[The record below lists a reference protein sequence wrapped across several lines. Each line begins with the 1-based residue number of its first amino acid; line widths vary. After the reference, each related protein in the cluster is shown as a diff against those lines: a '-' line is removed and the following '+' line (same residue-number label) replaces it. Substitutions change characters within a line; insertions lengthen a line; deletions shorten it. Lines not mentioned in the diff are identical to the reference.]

1 MQSERENL
9 LQNTLHILDSRE
21 MTILRERF
29 ALDGG
34 KEKTLDEIGQKFGVT
49 RERIRQV
56 QNIALAKLRKKIEA
70 FEAVRIP
77 LEFADG
83 VS

>member
-1 MQSERENL
+1 
-9 LQNTLHILDSRE
+9 

-70 FEAVRIP
+70 FEAVRNP
-77 LEFADG
+77 VEFADG

>member
-1 MQSERENL
+1 
-9 LQNTLHILDSRE
+9 

-34 KEKTLDEIGQKFGVT
+34 REKTLDEIGQKFGVT
-49 RERIRQV
+49 RERIRQL
-56 QNIALAKLRKKIEA
+56 QNIALAKLRKKIEDI
-70 FEAVRIP
+70 EAVRIP
-77 LEFADG
+77 DEVADG

>member
-1 MQSERENL
+1 
-9 LQNTLHILDSRE
+9 
-21 MTILRERF
+21 LRERF

-56 QNIALAKLRKKIEA
+56 QNIALAKLRKKIEE
-70 FEAVRIP
+70 FEAVRNP
-77 LEFADG
+77 VEFADG

>member
-1 MQSERENL
+1 L
-9 LQNTLHILDSRE
+9 
-21 MTILRERF
+21 
-29 ALDGG
+29 
-34 KEKTLDEIGQKFGVT
+34 
-49 RERIRQV
+49 

-77 LEFADG
+77 EEIADG